1 MGNSLWIGFVRWVW
15 IALLTLLAAV
25 LIHIALPLGWSYA
38 SRLSLPS
45 SINDTVL
52 RIAAWFVTILA
63 GYVSAWLIPIRLS
76 HLPLAWRYPPL
87 WFAPAAGAGL
97 TWIGHTATSSFQFSD
112 PLIGP
117 LFRLDCLLNWV

>member
-38 SRLSLPS
+38 SRLALPS

-52 RIAAWFVTILA
+52 RIATWFVTILA

-76 HLPLAWRYPPL
+76 HLPLAWRYPTIVVRPGS
-87 WFAPAAGAGL
+87 WCRVGVDWAYYHFEISVCRFA
-97 TWIGHTATSSFQFSD
+97 
-112 PLIGP
+112 
-117 LFRLDCLLNWV
+117 